1 VQLPV
6 LQTIESVDAPLL
18 DLRLIDIE
26 LDQVVELVSLE
37 MSEDQ
42 MLPLLE
48 LGVLPGCHLC
58 PVRHS
63 PSGDPIVMVDGT
75 MLALRRSVADCLCVK
90 FNHDD
95 PTAA

>member
-1 VQLPV
+1 MQLPV
-6 LQTIESVDAPLL
+6 VQSNPPVEPPLL
-18 DLRLIDIE
+18 DLRLVDIE
-26 LDQVVELVSLE
+26 LDQVVELVSLD
-37 MSEDQ
+37 MSEEQ

-48 LGVLPGCHLC
+48 LGVLPGCELC

-63 PSGDPIVMVDGT
+63 PAGDPIVIVDGT

-95 PTAA
+95 PAAT

>member
-1 VQLPV
+1 LQLPV
-6 LQTIESVDAPLL
+6 LQTLEPVEPPLL

-26 LDQVVELVSLE
+26 LDQVVELVRLDMPE
-37 MSEDQ
+37 EQ

-48 LGVLPGCHLC
+48 LGLLPGCELC

-63 PSGDPIVMVDGT
+63 PSGDPIVIVDGT

-90 FNHDD
+90 FIHTD
-95 PTAA
+95 PAGT